1 MIGRQLP
8 AATLSRMRQTAY
20 RRILVLLDGT
30 HAGERC
36 LQWVRAL
43 TRGTDAL
50 VHLLMVT
57 RPARAVRQ
65 GSRVVA
71 FVDQL
76 EDGERH
82 AARFYLGR
90 VAGELRDE
98 GLAVEVHARTGR
110 PLDVAWATADL
121 LNADLVILSIT
132 DIPADVVRSAPVPV
146 LVAGPACL
154 RSA

>member
-1 MIGRQLP
+1 MKQ
-8 AATLSRMRQTAY
+8 AMY

-30 HAGERC
+30 HAGERG

-43 TRGTDAL
+43 ARGTDAL

-65 GSRVVA
+65 GSRPVA

-76 EDGERH
+76 EDGERRG
-82 AARFYLGR
+82 ALFYLER

-98 GLAVEVHARTGR
+98 GLAVEVHALTGR
-110 PLDVAWATADL
+110 PVDVAWATVDLLTADL
-121 LNADLVILSIT
+121 AVLSIA
-132 DIPADVVRSAPVPV
+132 DIPTAVLRSAPVPV

>member
-1 MIGRQLP
+1 
-8 AATLSRMRQTAY
+8 
-20 RRILVLLDGT
+20 
-30 HAGERC
+30 
-36 LQWVRAL
+36 
-43 TRGTDAL
+43 
-50 VHLLMVT
+50 MVT

-65 GSRVVA
+65 GPRIVT

-76 EDGERH
+76 EGGER
-82 AARFYLGR
+82 AAALFYLGR

-98 GLAVEVHARTGR
+98 GLAVEIHARTGR
-110 PLDVAWATADL
+110 PLDVAWGTAEAL
-121 LNADLVILSIT
+121 SADLVVLSIT

>member
-1 MIGRQLP
+1 
-8 AATLSRMRQTAY
+8 MRQTAY
-20 RRILVLLDGT
+20 RCILVLLDGT
-30 HAGERC
+30 QAGERG

-65 GSRVVA
+65 GPLVVA

-76 EDGERH
+76 EDAARDS
-82 AARFYLGR
+82 ARFYLGR

-98 GLAVEVHARTGR
+98 GLAVEVHALTGR
-110 PLDVAWATADL
+110 PLDVAWATADAL
-121 LNADLVILSIT
+121 DADLVVLSIT
-132 DIPADVVRSAPVPV
+132 DIPLDVVRSARLPV
-146 LVAGPACL
+146 LLAGPACL

>member
-1 MIGRQLP
+1 
-8 AATLSRMRQTAY
+8 MRQIAY
-20 RRILVLLDGT
+20 RRILVLLDAT
-30 HAGERC
+30 DAGERG
-36 LQWVRAL
+36 LHWVRAL

-50 VHLLMVT
+50 VQLLMVT

-65 GSRVVA
+65 GPRIVT

-76 EDGERH
+76 EGGER
-82 AARFYLGR
+82 AAALFYLGR

-98 GLAVEVHARTGR
+98 GLAVEIHARTGR
-110 PLDVAWATADL
+110 PLDVAWGTAEAL
-121 LNADLVILSIT
+121 SADLVVLSIT

>member
-1 MIGRQLP
+1 
-8 AATLSRMRQTAY
+8 
-20 RRILVLLDGT
+20 
-30 HAGERC
+30 
-36 LQWVRAL
+36 VRAL
-43 TRGTDAL
+43 TRGTDAR

-65 GSRVVA
+65 GETLVA

-82 AARFYLGR
+82 GALFYLER

-110 PLDVAWATADL
+110 PLEVAWATADAL
-121 LNADLVILSIT
+121 KADLVVLSLT
-132 DIPADVVRSAPVPV
+132 DIPTEVLRSAPVPV
-146 LVAGPACL
+146 LMAGPESL

>member
-1 MIGRQLP
+1 M
-8 AATLSRMRQTAY
+8 
-20 RRILVLLDGT
+20 LLDGT
-30 HAGERC
+30 HAGERG

-43 TRGTDAL
+43 TRGTHAL

-82 AARFYLGR
+82 AALFYLGR

-98 GLAVEVHARTGR
+98 GLAVEVHALTGR
-110 PLDVAWATADL
+110 PLDVTWATADV
-121 LNADLVILSIT
+121 LNADLVALSIT
-132 DIPADVVRSAPVPV
+132 DIPTDVARSAPVPV